1 MMVVEDQLLLQAK
14 EITKDFPGVRALDN
28 VDFDL
33 RRGEI
38 HAILGENG
46 AGKSTLIKILGG
58 VYLRDTGSVH
68 INGDEVEFRTPSEAK
83 LAGLRVIHQELNLLP
98 LLSVEENILLGQ
110 LPTGS
115 LPGFVGWGKV
125 RQQAKEVLGELQV
138 TLDLRDKVGDL
149 NAGEQQL
156 IEIAQAL
163 VGEAR
168 ILVMDE
174 PTAALN
180 DTEIE
185 GLFALLRRMADQGI
199 GIIYIT
205 HRIAEVFEIANRVT
219 VLRDGLRVGTVNVSD
234 TKPEELVRMMV
245 GRSLDEMYPRERIQ
259 PGETLLEVRSLN
271 SEKGLHDVSFTLR
284 TGEILGVYGLLGSG
298 RSLLAHVLF
307 GDEPKS
313 SGEVLIKGEVV
324 NIRAP
329 SQARSLGM
337 GYVPMERKT
346 EGLVEPLTVR
356 KNLTLANLQAYG
368 RSLFLD
374 ERDERERTR
383 HWVDRMGIRTPSIDQ
398 SITSLSGGNQQKV
411 IVSRWLETQAN
422 IMIMH
427 EPTRGIDVGAKVEI
441 YTVMDE
447 LCKQGV
453 GILMFSSEM
462 TELLAIADRILVM
475 SEGHVTGEFS
485 HTEATQELLMER
497 AVASREAPR

>member
-1 MMVVEDQLLLQAK
+1 MEDQLLLQAEK
-14 EITKDFPGVRALDN
+14 ITKEFPGVRALDN

-58 VYLRDTGSVH
+58 VYLRDAGSVR
-68 INGDEVEFRTPSEAK
+68 INGKEIEFRTPREAQ
-83 LAGLRVIHQELNLLP
+83 LEGLRVIHQELNLLR

-115 LPGFVGWGKV
+115 LPGFVGWRKV
-125 RQQAKEVLGELQV
+125 RRQAEEVLAELQV
-138 TLDLRDKVGDL
+138 TLNLREKAGNL

-185 GLFALLRRMADQGI
+185 GLFALLRRMSDQGI

-219 VLRDGLRVGTVNVSD
+219 VLRDGIRVATVDVSGS
-234 TKPEELVRMMV
+234 TPEELVRMMV
-245 GRSLDEMYPRERIQ
+245 GRSLDEMYPRERIH
-259 PGETLLEVRSLN
+259 PGEALLEVRDLS

-284 TGEILGVYGLLGSG
+284 AGEILGVYGLLGSG
-298 RSLLAHVLF
+298 RSLLAHALF
-307 GDEPKS
+307 GDDPKS
-313 SGEVLIKGEVV
+313 SGEVIIKGKVAKV
-324 NIRAP
+324 HSP
-329 SQARSLGM
+329 SQARGLGM

-346 EGLVEPLTVR
+346 EGLVEALTVR
-356 KNLTLANLQAYG
+356 KNLTLANLKAYG

-374 ERDERERTR
+374 ERDEKDRAR

-441 YTVMDE
+441 YSIMDE
-447 LCKQGV
+447 LCRQGV

-462 TELLAIADRILVM
+462 PELLAIADRILVM
-475 SEGHVTGEFS
+475 SEGRITGEFS
-485 HTEATQELLMER
+485 HSEATQELLMER
-497 AVASREAPR
+497 AVASRAAPR

>member
-1 MMVVEDQLLLQAK
+1 MVEDQLLLQAEK
-14 EITKDFPGVRALDN
+14 ITKEFPGVRALDN

-58 VYLRDTGSVH
+58 VYLRDAGSVR
-68 INGDEVEFRTPSEAK
+68 INGKEVEFRTPREAQ
-83 LAGLRVIHQELNLLP
+83 LEGLRVIHQELNLLR

-115 LPGFVGWGKV
+115 LPGFVGWRKV
-125 RQQAKEVLGELQV
+125 RRQAEEVLAELQV
-138 TLDLRDKVGDL
+138 TLDLREKAGNL

-185 GLFALLRRMADQGI
+185 GLFALLRRMSDQGI

-219 VLRDGLRVGTVNVSD
+219 VLRDGVRVATVDVSGS
-234 TKPEELVRMMV
+234 TPEELVRMMV

-259 PGETLLEVRSLN
+259 PGEALLEVRDLS

-284 TGEILGVYGLLGSG
+284 AGEILGVYGLLGSG
-298 RSLLAHVLF
+298 RSLLAHALF
-307 GDEPKS
+307 GDDPKS
-313 SGEVLIKGEVV
+313 SGEVIIKGKVAKV
-324 NIRAP
+324 HSP
-329 SQARSLGM
+329 SQARGLGM

-346 EGLVEPLTVR
+346 EGLVEALTVR
-356 KNLTLANLQAYG
+356 KNLTLANLKAYG

-374 ERDERERTR
+374 ERDEKDRAR

-441 YTVMDE
+441 YSIMDE

-462 TELLAIADRILVM
+462 PELLAIADRILVM
-475 SEGHVTGEFS
+475 SEGRITGEFS
-485 HTEATQELLMER
+485 HSEATQELLMER
-497 AVASREAPR
+497 AVASRAAPR

>member
-1 MMVVEDQLLLQAK
+1 MEDQLLLQAEK
-14 EITKDFPGVRALDN
+14 ITKEFPGVRALDN

-58 VYLRDTGSVH
+58 VYLRDAGSVR
-68 INGDEVEFRTPSEAK
+68 INGKEVEFRTPREAQ
-83 LAGLRVIHQELNLLP
+83 LEGLRVIHQELNLLR

-115 LPGFVGWGKV
+115 LPGFVGWRKV
-125 RQQAKEVLGELQV
+125 RRQAEEVLAELQV
-138 TLDLRDKVGDL
+138 TLDLREKAGNL

-185 GLFALLRRMADQGI
+185 GLFALLRRMSDQGI

-219 VLRDGLRVGTVNVSD
+219 VLRDGVRVATVDVSGS
-234 TKPEELVRMMV
+234 TPEELVRMMV

-259 PGETLLEVRSLN
+259 PGEALLEVRDLS

-284 TGEILGVYGLLGSG
+284 AGEILGVYGLLGTG
-298 RSLLAHVLF
+298 RSLLAHALF
-307 GDEPKS
+307 GDDPKS
-313 SGEVLIKGEVV
+313 SGEVIIKGKVAKV
-324 NIRAP
+324 HSP
-329 SQARSLGM
+329 SQARGLGM

-346 EGLVEPLTVR
+346 EGLVEALTVR
-356 KNLTLANLQAYG
+356 KNLTLANLKAYG

-374 ERDERERTR
+374 EGDEKGRAR

-441 YTVMDE
+441 YSIMDE

-462 TELLAIADRILVM
+462 PELLAIADRILVM
-475 SEGHVTGEFS
+475 SEGRITGEFS
-485 HTEATQELLMER
+485 HSEATQELLMER
-497 AVASREAPR
+497 AVASRAAPR